1 MRRKHLLLDIAQLLK
16 ANPWQPVK
24 VLSKKS
30 RICQQN
36 LSRLL
41 RELEVECRL
50 GVDPVNGRKN
60 VKLFAIKLPPY
71 KQQVAHVQQ
80 KQFTSH

>member
-1 MRRKHLLLDIAQLLK
+1 M
-16 ANPWQPVK
+16 K

-30 RICQQN
+30 RVCQQN

-41 RELEVECRL
+41 CELEVECRL

-60 VKLFAIKLPPY
+60 VKLFAIKLPLN
-71 KQQVAHVQQ
+71 KQQVVHVEQ
-80 KQFTSH
+80 KQLPAH